1 MKKLTLKN
9 NGTVWLDLKSVSA
22 VRLIVPDVRIFVGNT
37 YFDVCSN
44 DTPAATFAENLAAE
58 VDAARIDHLNS
69 IIEKNN
75 AEVKNSVRKICEDFG
90 ITEKTAA
97 KPFDG
102 APLPD
107 KNGLIT
113 TVNNLVFPICNLEA
127 LYIDDII
134 KVRAVYNANDEVLHS
149 RSNLTKVDDDF
160 YADKDAVK
168 DVIVERDGNRFDIK
182 IVIGDEK
189 FFIDYHFNVDAAFD
203 FVDEL
208 KSKFGID

>member
-58 VDAARIDHLNS
+58 VH
-69 IIEKNN
+69 
-75 AEVKNSVRKICEDFG
+75 
-90 ITEKTAA
+90 AA
-97 KPFDG
+97 KYGETVETKPFNG

-107 KNGLIT
+107 KNGVIT
-113 TVNNLVFPICNLEA
+113 TDNNLVFPICNLEA
-127 LYIDDII
+127 LYIDDI
-134 KVRAVYNANDEVLHS
+134 KVRAVYNTNDEVLHGFDALPDAKDYFNELVS

-168 DVIVERDGNRFDIK
+168 DVIVERNGNRFDIK